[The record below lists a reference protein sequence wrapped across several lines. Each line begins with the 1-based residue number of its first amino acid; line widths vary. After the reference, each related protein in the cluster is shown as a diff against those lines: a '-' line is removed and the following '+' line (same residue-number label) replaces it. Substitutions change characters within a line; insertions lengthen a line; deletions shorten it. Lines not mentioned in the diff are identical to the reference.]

1 MLSIFPCNCLLL
13 YLPCFS
19 TYPPWSSL
27 DILASWNSHKP
38 RQETLEIW
46 EIDGTWPNCEKA
58 YPQTRRPEPNAHKK
72 RLCPGYGRSHC
83 FIFPPATAP
92 RICDHVRK
100 IGLSN
105 IEQNLVASA
114 WSSNF
119 QAERAQCHCASL
131 RHSAANAMYMSHLT
145 IWHKASSGCYYTC
158 HTLDNSWTESP
169 LHRHDRGTPPADEGV
184 ICTQIRWKPLQSPRW
199 NAICFA
205 HTAWTPWWSDFP
217 LGSDQAR
224 NKVRVWLRLCW
235 KGQADPKFGC
245 LINKD

>member
-1 MLSIFPCNCLLL
+1 MKQPQAPTRNVGNMGNWWNVAKLWESLSA
-13 YLPCFS
+13 
-19 TYPPWSSL
+19 
-27 DILASWNSHKP
+27 D
-38 RQETLEIW
+38 Q
-46 EIDGTWPNCEKA
+46 
-58 YPQTRRPEPNAHKK
+58 
-72 RLCPGYGRSHC
+72 
-83 FIFPPATAP
+83 AP
-92 RICDHVRK
+92 RAECTQEATTPRIWPQPLLHFFLRQLRHESVIMSEK

-105 IEQNLVASA
+105 VEQSVVASA
-114 WSSNF
+114 RSSNF

-205 HTAWTPWWSDFP
+205 HTAWTPWRSDFP

-224 NKVRVWLRLCW
+224 NKVRVWLRACW

>member
-1 MLSIFPCNCLLL
+1 MLSIFPCNWFASVPALFF
-13 YLPCFS
+13 YLS
-19 TYPPWSSL
+19 IWSSL
-27 DILASWNSHKP
+27 DILASWNNHKP
-38 RQETLEIW
+38 RQETLEIC

-58 YPQTRRPEPNAHKK
+58 YPQTRQPNAHKK
-72 RLCPGYGRSHC
+72 RLRPGYGRSRC
-83 FIFPPATAP
+83 FIFSSGACATTLWSCQKRLRAIKHWTEYCCFCMVLSSGASPVPLRITAP
-92 RICDHVRK
+92 LCCQCDVHVT
-100 IGLSN
+100 SY
-105 IEQNLVASA
+105 NLTQSI
-114 WSSNF
+114 F
-119 QAERAQCHCASL
+119 RLLH
-131 RHSAANAMYMSHLT
+131 MSP
-145 IWHKASSGCYYTC
+145 
-158 HTLDNSWTESP
+158 LDNSWAESP